1 MGISEKK
8 TKNKL
13 MAGNYEEDAVGGERC
28 VVFRWAGPKVRSGD
42 F

>member
-1 MGISEKK
+1 
-8 TKNKL
+8 
-13 MAGNYEEDAVGGERC
+13 MAGDYEEDAVGRERY